1 MPWCKETR
9 REDSSTQPLL
19 MMLSSFYRI
28 TELMRGLQLVAIK
41 MVLLG
46 GLAQLLSEIVDLAAS
61 TTLIEADVTG

>member
-1 MPWCKETR
+1 
-9 REDSSTQPLL
+9 